1 MDVTRICILIGVPM
15 LLVSISNFKN
25 DLTFLSRT
33 GAMYTGFEKSILYF
47 SNYMQGFRHLK
58 TNKWNRN
65 VFSRIV
71 VTDSLIDL
79 FATFFVASCRSFY
92 CEIFTTTTILRRLNK
107 PKRLI
112 PAKMQIIHKI

>member
-1 MDVTRICILIGVPM
+1 
-15 LLVSISNFKN
+15 
-25 DLTFLSRT
+25 
-33 GAMYTGFEKSILYF
+33 
-47 SNYMQGFRHLK
+47 MQGFRRLQ

-79 FATFFVASCRSFY
+79 VATFFVASCRSFY

-112 PAKMQIIHKI
+112 PAKMQIIHKFSFQEYISIKLQELKTLHASV

>member
-1 MDVTRICILIGVPM
+1 M

-33 GAMYTGFEKSILYF
+33 GAMYTGFENMALEYLYF
-47 SNYMQGFRHLK
+47 SNYMQGFRRLQ

-79 FATFFVASCRSFY
+79 VATFFVASCRSFY